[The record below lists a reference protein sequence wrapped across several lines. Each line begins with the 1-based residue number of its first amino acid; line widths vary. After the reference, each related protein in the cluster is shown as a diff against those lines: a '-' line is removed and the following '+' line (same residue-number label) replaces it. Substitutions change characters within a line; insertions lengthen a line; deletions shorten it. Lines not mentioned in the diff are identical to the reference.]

1 MLLRGSS
8 QQAGLD
14 TDLGVVTGRREG
26 DGGVPD
32 GDVLIAVAEALPRGD
47 WHAVARCRDAVAE
60 RLGPQSA
67 VDAIAIAAMF
77 NGITRVADGTGIP
90 LDPSTQTLTG
100 DMRAATGID
109 AFAPPQKWDAAAG
122 D

>member
-8 QQAGLD
+8 QQAGLNTNLD
-14 TDLGVVTGRREG
+14 VVTGRVTG

-32 GDVLIAVAEALPRGD
+32 GDVLIPLAEALPRGD
-47 WHAVARCRDAVAE
+47 WQAVARSRNVIAN
-60 RLGPQSA
+60 RLGAQSA
-67 VDAIAIAAMF
+67 VDAVAIAAMF

-90 LDPSTQTLTG
+90 LDPSTESLTG
-100 DMRAATGID
+100 ELRADTGID
-109 AFAPPQKWDAAAG
+109 AFAPPQKWDATA